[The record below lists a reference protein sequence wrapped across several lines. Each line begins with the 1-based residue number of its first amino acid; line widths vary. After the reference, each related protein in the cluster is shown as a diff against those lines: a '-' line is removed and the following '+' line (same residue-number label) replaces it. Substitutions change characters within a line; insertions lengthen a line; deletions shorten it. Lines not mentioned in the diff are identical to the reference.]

1 VAAGTP
7 LPLLHPAPAQVDATD
22 DPVEPARPMRIA
34 LVNMPWG
41 LHDRPS
47 IQCGLLKA
55 VLAQHGHDVTVHY
68 LNLDLAAAL
77 GSDVYRVVTF
87 IGSQRTF
94 MIGEWLFTA
103 AAFDHPHPPDSYREA
118 LPEVDQLCDEYGMTF
133 DDLCRLRE
141 RTIPTWLR
149 RTVGAIDWGDYDL
162 IGFTSTFE
170 QQVAVL
176 AAARVIKQRVP
187 DVPIIVG
194 GANVDDEMGP
204 EYLRRFTDLD
214 YVVVGEA
221 DETFPRLVAELSHG
235 RTEPDI
241 PGVCRRD
248 ATGAV
253 HESRPQAVRDLDR
266 LPLPDYTDYFAALEQ
281 LGPTRVLGNARVRV
295 PAEFSRGCW
304 WGQKH
309 HCTFCGLNALGM
321 DYRSKA
327 PGRAVEEIIALA
339 GSLRVLDIEVV
350 DNIIDM
356 RYISALAEQLTPLAY
371 DISLFFEVKA
381 NLTTSQVG
389 DLRRAG
395 VNRIQPGIESLSS
408 RVLKIMEKGT
418 DLLTNL
424 RLLKAARIHG
434 VDVGWNLLTGFPG
447 EREADYLD
455 QAALIPALHHL
466 QPPHGV
472 GDLRLDRFSPYFNRP
487 PESFRDIRPFTAY
500 SLIYP
505 LDDLDLSK
513 IAYYFA
519 HTSVAPVPSAARDA
533 LHRAVEQWEQRWQAT
548 RRPPT
553 LTYQRGP
560 GWIRITDGRTD
571 ATSHRIL
578 DGWHAAA
585 YLGCGD
591 SARTPAAL
599 ARELAA
605 DQPHAPTPADV
616 EAFLRRCVSDRLAA
630 TDHGRYLAL
639 ALPARVMGRA
649 RPA

>member
-7 LPLLHPAPAQVDATD
+7 LPLIHPAPAHAMDS
-22 DPVEPARPMRIA
+22 PVAPARPMRIA

-77 GSDVYRVVTF
+77 GSDIYRVVTF

-103 AAFDHPHPPDSYREA
+103 AAFDHPRPPESYRDA
-118 LPEVDQLCDEYGMTF
+118 LPDVDQLCGEYGMTF
-133 DDLCRLRE
+133 EDLRRLRE

-149 RTVGAIDWGDYDL
+149 SALRAVTWADYDL
-162 IGFTSTFE
+162 VGFTSTFE

-176 AAARVIKQRVP
+176 AAARMIKQGAP
-187 DVPIIVG
+187 DVPIVVG

-204 EYLRRFTDLD
+204 EYLRCFTDLD

-221 DETFPRLVAELSHG
+221 DDTFPRLVAELSHG
-235 RTEPDI
+235 RTRPEI
-241 PGVCRRD
+241 PGVCWRD
-248 ATGAV
+248 ETGAV
-253 HESRPQAVRDLDR
+253 RGSRPQAVRDLDR
-266 LPLPDYTDYFAALEQ
+266 LPLPDYADYFAALAQ
-281 LGPTRVLGNARVRV
+281 LGPTRVLGNAQVRV

-327 PGRAVEEIIALA
+327 PDRAVKEIIALA

-356 RYISALAEQLTPLAY
+356 RYISALADQLTPLAY

-381 NLTTSQVG
+381 NLTTAQVG

-408 RVLKIMEKGT
+408 RVLKIMDKGT
-418 DLLTNL
+418 DQLTNL
-424 RLLKAARIHG
+424 RLLKAARIHR

-447 EREADYLD
+447 ETEADYLD
-455 QAALIPALHHL
+455 QAALIPAIYHL
-466 QPPHGV
+466 QPPHGI
-472 GDLRLDRFSPYFNRP
+472 GDLRLDRFSPYFNQP
-487 PESFRDIRPFTAY
+487 PESFRDVRPFAAY

-513 IAYYFA
+513 IAYYFS
-519 HTSVAPVPSAARDA
+519 HTSVAGVPAAAKDT
-533 LHRAVEQWEQRWQAT
+533 LHHAVEQWEQRWRAT
-548 RRPPT
+548 SRPPT
-553 LTYQRGP
+553 LSYQRGP
-560 GWIRITDGRTD
+560 GWIRISDDRTG
-571 ATSHRIL
+571 TPRHVIL

-599 ARELAA
+599 TRELAA
-605 DQPHAPTPADV
+605 DQPQPPTQADV
-616 EAFLRRCVSDRLAA
+616 EAFLQRCVSDRLAA
-630 TDHGRYLAL
+630 TDQGRYLAL
-639 ALPARVMGRA
+639 ALPARSANR
-649 RPA
+649 